1 MTTHEKSKDSIEL
14 MTFGCRLNIY
24 ESEVMKTHAREA
36 GLENTIIVNT
46 CAVTSEAE
54 RSARQAIRRARK
66 ENPEAKIIVTGC
78 AAQVH
83 PEKFSEMKEV
93 DRIIGNDLKLK
104 AESWGLEKQD
114 RVEVNDIM
122 AVKETAS
129 HLISG
134 FDDHARA
141 FVQVQNGC
149 DHRCTFCIIPYGRG
163 NSRSVPIGE
172 IVDQIKTLVKQGYHE
187 VVLTGVD
194 VTSYGADLPGQ
205 PALGQMIRRLLA
217 LVPELKRVRLSSLDP
232 VEIDDDLW
240 GLIEKEPRLMP
251 HLHMSLQ
258 AGDDMILKRM
268 KRRHLRA
275 DAIEMARRAKELR
288 PDIVFGADIIAGFP
302 TETDEMFE
310 NSLDIIKACELTYLH
325 VFPYSPRPGTPA
337 AKMPQDNAS
346 KRKERAARL
355 RALGKEQEQA
365 LFERHIGTVAEIV
378 TEKNNMGRTQH
389 FIPVYLVDEI
399 QPGSLVKVRLTGLN
413 ENGMIGELIK

>member
-1 MTTHEKSKDSIEL
+1 

-172 IVDQIKTLVKQGYHE
+172 IVDQIKTLVKQG
-187 VVLTGVD
+187 
-194 VTSYGADLPGQ
+194 
-205 PALGQMIRRLLA
+205 
-217 LVPELKRVRLSSLDP
+217 
-232 VEIDDDLW
+232 
-240 GLIEKEPRLMP
+240 
-251 HLHMSLQ
+251 
-258 AGDDMILKRM
+258 
-268 KRRHLRA
+268 
-275 DAIEMARRAKELR
+275 
-288 PDIVFGADIIAGFP
+288 
-302 TETDEMFE
+302 
-310 NSLDIIKACELTYLH
+310 
-325 VFPYSPRPGTPA
+325 
-337 AKMPQDNAS
+337 
-346 KRKERAARL
+346 
-355 RALGKEQEQA
+355 
-365 LFERHIGTVAEIV
+365 
-378 TEKNNMGRTQH
+378 
-389 FIPVYLVDEI
+389 
-399 QPGSLVKVRLTGLN
+399 
-413 ENGMIGELIK
+413 